1 MTAETP
7 STTSAWPTEI
17 RLKADKR
24 TLVVGFDDGEA
35 FEIPAELLRV
45 RSPSAEVQGHS
56 PAERK
61 LVPGMA
67 DITITR
73 VEPVGSYAVR
83 LVFADGHS
91 TGIYTW
97 SYLREAGERTDE
109 LMRAYITEL
118 ENAGLSRQRR

>member
-1 MTAETP
+1 MTTETA
-7 STTSAWPTEI
+7 STPSAWPTEI

-73 VEPVGSYAVR
+73 IEAVGSYAVR

-97 SYLREAGERTDE
+97 SYLREAGEKTAD
-109 LMRAYITEL
+109 LMQAYLAEL
-118 ENAGLSRQRR
+118 ETAGLSRHRR